1 MGYII
6 MEKQNQL
13 YYKACLCSYCGDN
26 YNGWQRQ
33 KNAIGIQN
41 ILENTLS
48 SLYNHEILIA
58 GSGRT
63 DTNVH
68 ALGQVFHFSSS
79 KYVDNKTLLK
89 GLNGL
94 LPDDIVIYDIID
106 VNSLFHAGKSIIS
119 KTYEYKILNTPV
131 RDPFLLNRALW
142 VRKEINIENLKNI
155 LKEFEGTHDFHS
167 FCVKKTKKEN
177 TVRTINYINI
187 EKNNNNISILINAN
201 GFLHNMVRIIIGTSL
216 KMEKDNIHYSHIAN
230 IFNSKDRRCAG
241 PTAHAYALYQ
251 KEAIYNNEN
260 IAGLMGIPE
269 KYRV

>member
-79 KYVDNKTLLK
+79 KYFDTSLVAAIIIFGVLK
-89 GLNGL
+89 LVVF
-94 LPDDIVIYDIID
+94 P
-106 VNSLFHAGKSIIS
+106 SIITS
-119 KTYEYKILNTPV
+119 
-131 RDPFLLNRALW
+131 
-142 VRKEINIENLKNI
+142 
-155 LKEFEGTHDFHS
+155 S
-167 FCVKKTKKEN
+167 F
-177 TVRTINYINI
+177 R
-187 EKNNNNISILINAN
+187 S
-201 GFLHNMVRIIIGTSL
+201 R
-216 KMEKDNIHYSHIAN
+216 
-230 IFNSKDRRCAG
+230 
-241 PTAHAYALYQ
+241 
-251 KEAIYNNEN
+251 
-260 IAGLMGIPE
+260 
-269 KYRV
+269 